1 MGMLSR
7 MSDIVQANVNAILD
21 KAEDPAKVLKLLV
34 QEMDET
40 LVELRSV
47 AASHLAEKKRVQRKL
62 EKTQQQIENWQANA
76 ALAVDKGREDLA
88 RAALAEKHQCQQ
100 QVSGFQAELSAIEE
114 SLSTLQA
121 DTAKLQ
127 EKLAEARA
135 KQNSLVVR
143 ERSVAVRLHAR
154 NTNSAEKIDAAINRF
169 EQYER
174 RIDDLESQVDAFD
187 LLRSSQDL
195 NNQFVQL
202 EADEKIEQELAK
214 LRQKAA

>member
-47 AASHLAEKKRVQRKL
+47 AATHLAEKKRLQRKV
-62 EKTQQQIENWQANA
+62 EKTQEQTDSWQANA
-76 ALAVDKGREDLA
+76 ALAVTKNREDLA

-100 QVSGFQAELSAIEE
+100 QLIGFQKELNVIEE
-114 SLSTLQA
+114 SLNNLQA
-121 DTAKLQ
+121 DTTKLQ
-127 EKLAEARA
+127 EKLVEARA
-135 KQNSLVVR
+135 KQNSFVVR
-143 ERSVAVRLHAR
+143 ERSVTVRLQAKN
-154 NTNSAEKIDAAINRF
+154 NTSAERIDVAINRF

-187 LLRSSQDL
+187 LLRSSQNL
-195 NNQFVQL
+195 SSQFVQL
-202 EADEKIEQELAK
+202 EAEEKIEQELAA
-214 LRQKAA
+214 LRKKAA

>member
-7 MSDIVQANVNAILD
+7 MSDIVQANLNAILD

-47 AASHLAEKKRVQRKL
+47 AASHLAEKKRLQRKAD
-62 EKTQQQIENWQANA
+62 KMQQQIQNWQANA
-76 ALAVDKGREDLA
+76 ALAVDKNREDLA
-88 RAALAEKHQCQQ
+88 RAAIAEKLHCQQ
-100 QVSGFQAELSAIEE
+100 QLAALQTELSVVDE
-114 SLSTLQA
+114 SINSLQA
-121 DTAKLQ
+121 DTSKLQ
-127 EKLAEARA
+127 DKLVEARA

-143 ERSVAVRLHAR
+143 ERSVSVRLQVKN
-154 NTNSAEKIDAAINRF
+154 NTSADRIDAAINRF

-187 LLRSSQDL
+187 LVSSSQNL
-195 NNQFVQL
+195 SSQFVQL
-202 EADEKIEQELAK
+202 EAEEKIEQELAK
-214 LRQKAA
+214 LRKKAA

>member
-7 MSDIVQANVNAILD
+7 MSDIVQANLNAILD

-47 AASHLAEKKRVQRKL
+47 AASHLAEKKRLQRKT

-76 ALAVDKGREDLA
+76 ALAMDKNREDLA
-88 RAALAEKHQCQQ
+88 RAALAEKHTCQQ
-100 QVSGFQAELSAIEE
+100 QLSGFQAELVTVEE
-114 SLSTLQA
+114 SLSNLQT

-135 KQNSLVVR
+135 KQNSFVVR
-143 ERSVAVRLHAR
+143 ERSVTVRLQAKN
-154 NTNSAEKIDAAINRF
+154 NTSAEKIDAAINRF

-187 LLRSSQDL
+187 LLRSSQNL
-195 NNQFVQL
+195 SSQFVQL
-202 EADEKIEQELAK
+202 EAEEKIEQELAK
-214 LRQKAA
+214 LRKKAA

>member
-1 MGMLSR
+1 

-47 AASHLAEKKRVQRKL
+47 AATHLAEKKRLQRKV
-62 EKTQQQIENWQANA
+62 EKTQQQTDSWQANA
-76 ALAVDKGREDLA
+76 ALAVTKNREDLA

-100 QVSGFQAELSAIEE
+100 QLIGFQKELNVIEE
-114 SLSTLQA
+114 SLNNLQA
-121 DTAKLQ
+121 DTTKLQ
-127 EKLAEARA
+127 EKLVEARA
-135 KQNSLVVR
+135 KQNSFVVR
-143 ERSVAVRLHAR
+143 ERSVTVRLQAKN
-154 NTNSAEKIDAAINRF
+154 NTSAERIDVAINRF

-187 LLRSSQDL
+187 LVRSSQNL
-195 NNQFVQL
+195 
-202 EADEKIEQELAK
+202 
-214 LRQKAA
+214 